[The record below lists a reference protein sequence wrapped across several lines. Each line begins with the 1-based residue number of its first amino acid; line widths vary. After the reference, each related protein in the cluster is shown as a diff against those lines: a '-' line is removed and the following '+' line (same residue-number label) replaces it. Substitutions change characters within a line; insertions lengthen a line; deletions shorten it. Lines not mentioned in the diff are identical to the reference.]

1 MQLRLEHDGKP
12 VLYEILTD
20 YVSGDVFWVLRRV
33 REPWESPS
41 IATTHKLAPEWFKKL
56 PKFPESYVEEGGF
69 GAKLED
75 MI

>member
-1 MQLRLEHDGKP
+1 MQLGLEHDGKP

-33 REPWESPS
+33 REHWGSPS
-41 IATTHKLAPEWFKKL
+41 IATTHEIARDWFKKL
-56 PKFPESYVEEGGF
+56 PKFPESYVEEGNF
-69 GAKLED
+69 AAKLED